1 MNNLNHPSIVR
12 GPLLAS
18 EMHRVTVVC
27 PPCTGECNQG
37 RQCAANTPA
46 EACTDIGAES
56 DPYDDTALIRGLM
69 SAIGITAVIAAIV
82 AVAV

>member
-1 MNNLNHPSIVR
+1 M
-12 GPLLAS
+12 
-18 EMHRVTVVC
+18 
-27 PPCTGECNQG
+27 
-37 RQCAANTPA
+37 PA

>member
-1 MNNLNHPSIVR
+1 MNLNTPQIVR

-18 EMHRVTVVC
+18 EMHRVTLVC

-37 RQCAANTPA
+37 RDCHPQAA
-46 EACTDIGAES
+46 EACTELGCDP
-56 DPYDDTALIRGLM
+56 DPYDGTGVIRGLF